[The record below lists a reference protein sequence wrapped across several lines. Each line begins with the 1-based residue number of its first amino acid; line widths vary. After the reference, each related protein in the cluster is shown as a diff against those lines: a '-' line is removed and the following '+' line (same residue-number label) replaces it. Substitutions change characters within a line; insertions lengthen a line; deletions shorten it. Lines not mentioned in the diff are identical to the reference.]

1 VTVACP
7 HCGQSLPIG
16 QAPLT
21 RAEKRRLPLG
31 NQNTKWNLIRWRAVK
46 GAAMYFDVSDW
57 VSQTDPELSYDENI
71 SLMMQKGQSP
81 NRPGGKT
88 LRETSGGPA

>member
-1 VTVACP
+1 
-7 HCGQSLPIG
+7 
-16 QAPLT
+16 
-21 RAEKRRLPLG
+21 
-31 NQNTKWNLIRWRAVK
+31 
-46 GAAMYFDVSDW
+46 MYFDVSDW